1 VHEMAGS
8 GGGLVRVDTWSGL
21 VLVGFGKSLATEE
34 QFEVEM
40 EMEME
45 LERMGHGRAGTA
57 DDGFEI
63 LSLHKVRVTSIEPF
77 VSRLYLDG

>member
-40 EMEME
+40 E
-45 LERMGHGRAGTA
+45 RMGHGRAGTA

-63 LSLHKVRVTSIEPF
+63 LSLHKVRVNSIEPF